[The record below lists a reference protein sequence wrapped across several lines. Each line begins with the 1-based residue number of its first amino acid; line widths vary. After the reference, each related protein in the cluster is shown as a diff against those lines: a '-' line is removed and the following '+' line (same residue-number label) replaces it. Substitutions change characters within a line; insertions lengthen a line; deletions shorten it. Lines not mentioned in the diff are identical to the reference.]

1 MRILLYLVLTL
12 LMFGCRSDC
21 GEGDRCARQCPDYAW
36 GICTDDGMCRCQ
48 DFLEIIQE
56 QKYQEMSACRHP
68 EPGELLFNEV
78 LVDGEPTEAGEFI
91 ELVNTTADSL
101 RLDATA
107 VFVARGQQMSRRLA
121 LDVGCIAPKG
131 TLVFAADKPNPVLIP
146 PWSYEATYQT
156 RRFGFSNSGDF
167 IAEVRVFDTD
177 VIDRVELV
185 HGRFRRGISLVRSP
199 DISGVEF
206 VDHRLASAGE
216 PSSPGTCADGSP
228 LLDGCPASDS
238 PCMGPEPK
246 WLVINEVM
254 VDAEPESRE
263 FVEIANNTDRP
274 IDLSGL
280 RLQALGAS
288 TSSLKLEIWSGCL
301 MPGELVAFY
310 SQDQEALARDRLLD
324 TLVFDAY
331 RFRFPN
337 RSDTRLSLR
346 DRHHRTID
354 EFVVAAELIDENT
367 SVNRYPDVSGDEIM
381 RHDRFFEERAS
392 PGLRAVR
399 PDAMQ

>member
-1 MRILLYLVLTL
+1 
-12 LMFGCRSDC
+12 
-21 GEGDRCARQCPDYAW
+21 
-36 GICTDDGMCRCQ
+36 
-48 DFLEIIQE
+48 
-56 QKYQEMSACRHP
+56 
-68 EPGELLFNEV
+68 
-78 LVDGEPTEAGEFI
+78 
-91 ELVNTTADSL
+91 
-101 RLDATA
+101 
-107 VFVARGQQMSRRLA
+107 
-121 LDVGCIAPKG
+121 
-131 TLVFAADKPNPVLIP
+131 
-146 PWSYEATYQT
+146 
-156 RRFGFSNSGDF
+156 
-167 IAEVRVFDTD
+167 
-177 VIDRVELV
+177 
-185 HGRFRRGISLVRSP
+185 
-199 DISGVEF
+199 
-206 VDHRLASAGE
+206 
-216 PSSPGTCADGSP
+216 
-228 LLDGCPASDS
+228 
-238 PCMGPEPK
+238 MGPEPK

-337 RSDTRLSLR
+337 RSYTRLSLR